1 MARLLTLRIVMILAA
16 GLTGLLAP
24 VKPALGESSQRVPPS
39 LPVFRAE
46 ALLRPL
52 ELDGSF
58 ERTVLTELRSPHQQ
72 DTLVWRSTLHN
83 TGTEPLHLVL
93 ELRNPFLRAIQ
104 CSLSEPDG
112 VQPAEIQQAGAA
124 LPFASRPL
132 PVRYFAFPLQLPAG
146 ESRELELRLI
156 NEGLRDR
163 VVVELLSAAEH
174 RAVSGRRSAA
184 ITAYLSAGLFSLVFG
199 SIILAAIRERI
210 RISYTYYF
218 AVGLALV
225 AVLQGLGFQYLW
237 PNQPEVQALI
247 KPLLLNATFLG
258 GLRFLQRFFQTPER
272 SVPLNKTL
280 FLLMLGFGL
289 FSAAALWLPGMSA
302 AGIQR
307 YQQLND
313 VWYVL
318 GVASVLAIPLW
329 HYRRTREREALL
341 FLAAYAVLLIAA
353 LTGIGS
359 SWGLYR
365 TGPMLD
371 AWIWAGLMLLH
382 FFISLVILQRMR
394 RVVLD
399 QARARRD
406 LEREKHRQLRDLVL
420 HEELER
426 ERIGSD
432 LHDEAGTRFA
442 SIKMALSAMA
452 YRNGES
458 PQREALQSAIVQ
470 VDQLCELN
478 RSFSH
483 RLLSVSLNR
492 AGIAEALR
500 EYQVRLRDK
509 GRHVVFRPSP
519 GTLENLSD
527 VAGMLLYRAVVELV
541 EGVYEHAPSFRVQL
555 HNSPDTRELV
565 LTAEPID
572 EPLEAPDTRNLA
584 FQSLSARLA
593 LFHTSREEPLQL
605 LGNGGLRLWLPR
617 SVETGWGPALAA
629 GQEAGKGWLLG
640 QPGGKG

>member
-1 MARLLTLRIVMILAA
+1 MAPWRTGMVLLCLLVLAGTWQTA
-16 GLTGLLAP
+16 S
-24 VKPALGESSQRVPPS
+24 GERSQRIPSS
-39 LPVFRAE
+39 LPAFRAD

-52 ELDGSF
+52 QLDTRF
-58 ERTVLTELRSPHQQ
+58 ERAVVTELRSPHRQ
-72 DTLVWRSTLHN
+72 DTLIWRVTLSN
-83 TGTEPLHLVL
+83 TDQEPLDLVL
-93 ELRNPFLRAIQ
+93 ELRNPFLRSIEL
-104 CSLSEPDG
+104 SLSDAAG
-112 VQPAEIQQAGAA
+112 MASTQRQKAGAA
-124 LPFASRPL
+124 LPYAQRPL
-132 PVRYFAFPLQLPAG
+132 PVRYFAFPLSLPPGA
-146 ESRELELRLI
+146 SRELELRLA
-156 NEGLRDR
+156 NGGLRDR
-163 VVVELLSAAEH
+163 VVVELLSASAH
-174 RAVSGRRSAA
+174 RSLSARRAA
-184 ITAYLSAGLFSLVFG
+184 GITAYLAAGLFSLVFG

-237 PNQPEVQALI
+237 PNRPEIQHLI

-280 FLLMLGFGL
+280 FVLMLGFGL
-289 FSAAALWLPGMSA
+289 FSAAALWLPGMSPA
-302 AGIQR
+302 WLER
-307 YQQLND
+307 YQKLND
-313 VWYVL
+313 LWYAL
-318 GVASVLAIPLW
+318 GVAAVVTVPVW

-341 FLAAYAVLLIAA
+341 FLAAYAVLLSAV
-353 LTGIGS
+353 LTGMGS
-359 SWGLYR
+359 SWGLFR

-394 RVVLD
+394 RVVLE
-399 QARARRD
+399 QARARLE

-452 YRNGES
+452 YRQVEM
-458 PQREALQSAIVQ
+458 PQRDALQTAIAQ

-500 EYQVRLRDK
+500 EYQLRLREK

-519 GTLENLSD
+519 GTLENLSE

-555 HNSPDTRELV
+555 HSSPDTRDLV

-572 EPLEAPDTRNLA
+572 EPLVPPDTRNLA

-593 LFHTSREEPLQL
+593 VFNTSREEPLQL

-617 SVETGWGPALAA
+617 SVETGWDREPAAS
-629 GQEAGKGWLLG
+629 EERS
-640 QPGGKG
+640 